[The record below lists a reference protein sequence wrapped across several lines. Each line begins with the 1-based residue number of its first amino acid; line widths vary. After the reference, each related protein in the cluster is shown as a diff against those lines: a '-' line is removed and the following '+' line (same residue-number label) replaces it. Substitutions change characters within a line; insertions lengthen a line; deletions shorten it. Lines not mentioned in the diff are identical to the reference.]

1 MGNREDLLAGAR
13 RCLEEKGYLR
23 TTVRDIATASKVS
36 MAAIGY
42 HFGSR
47 EALLN
52 QALFA
57 AMDEW
62 AAGSGRLAGQGETAA
77 RRYADTW
84 DRKIRDFGD
93 MRWLWIANVE
103 AFVHAQ
109 SSPELLAALAEGQRG
124 SRRMVAAQLLGV
136 SEEVVAEED
145 VRALGSVHLALL
157 TGVMV
162 QHLTDREQTPDGRAI
177 VRGLRMMTELL
188 ADEGEGGGEGADAGA
203 GR

>member
-23 TTVRDIATASKVS
+23 TTVRDIASAAQVS

-62 AAGSGRLAGQGETAA
+62 AAGSGRLAGQGASAA
-77 RRYADTW
+77 ERFADTW
-84 DRKIRDFGD
+84 DRKIRDFAE
-93 MRWLWIANVE
+93 MRWLWTASVE

-109 SSPELLAALAEGQRG
+109 SSPELLAVLAEGQRQ
-124 SRRMVAAQLLGV
+124 SRRMVAAQLRG
-136 SEEVVAEED
+136 EAEED
-145 VRALGSVHLALL
+145 VAQEDVRSLGSVHIALL
-157 TGVMV
+157 SGVMV
-162 QHLTDREQTPDGRAI
+162 QVLTDPDHAPTGHEIAQGL
-177 VRGLRMMTELL
+177 RGLAELL
-188 ADEGEGGGEGADAGA
+188 EK
-203 GR
+203 

>member
-13 RCLEEKGYLR
+13 RCLEEKGYAR
-23 TTVRDIATASKVS
+23 TTVRDIASAAEVS

-57 AMDEW
+57 AMDDW
-62 AAGSGRLAGQGETAA
+62 AAGSGRLAGQGGTAA
-77 RRYADTW
+77 ERYADTW
-84 DRKIRDFGD
+84 DRKIRDFLD
-93 MRWLWIANVE
+93 MRWLWIANIE

-109 SSPELLAALAEGQRG
+109 SSPELLAALAEGQRR
-124 SRRMVAAQLLGV
+124 SRRMVAAHLAGV
-136 SEEVVAEED
+136 SEEAVTDED

-157 TGVMV
+157 SGVMV
-162 QHLTDREQTPDGRAI
+162 QALTDPGQAPTGAELTQ
-177 VRGLRMMTELL
+177 GLRRMVELL
-188 ADEGEGGGEGADAGA
+188 EEPAPTDG
-203 GR
+203 

>member
-23 TTVRDIATASKVS
+23 TTVRDIAAASRVS

-47 EALLN
+47 EALLD

-62 AAGSGRLAGQGETAA
+62 SAAAGRLDGQGDTAA
-77 RRYADTW
+77 QRYADMW
-84 DRKIRDFGD
+84 DRKIADFGET
-93 MRWLWIANVE
+93 RWLWIASIE

-109 SSPELLAALAEGQRG
+109 SSPELLATLAAAQRG
-124 SRRMVAAQLLGV
+124 SRRMVAAHLRGV
-136 SEEVVAEED
+136 AEEVVAEED
-145 VRALGSVHLALL
+145 VRGLGSVHLALL

-162 QHLTDREQTPDGRAI
+162 QALTDPGQAPNGRELAH
-177 VRGLRMMTELL
+177 GLRAMAELL
-188 ADEGEGGGEGADAGA
+188 E
-203 GR
+203 R

>member
-23 TTVRDIATASKVS
+23 TTVRDIASASKVS

-52 QALFA
+52 LALFA

-62 AAGSGRLAGQGETAA
+62 AAGAGRLAGEGDTAEE
-77 RRYADTW
+77 RYADTW
-84 DRKIRDFGD
+84 DRKIRDFGE
-93 MRWLWIANVE
+93 MRWLWIASVE

-109 SSPELLAALAEGQRG
+109 SSPELLATLSEGQRR
-124 SRRMVAAQLLGV
+124 SRRMVAAQLRGV
-136 SEEVVAEED
+136 PEDAVTDED
-145 VRALGSVHLALL
+145 VRSLGSVHIALL
-157 TGVMV
+157 AGVMV
-162 QHLTDREQTPDGRAI
+162 QTLTDPEQAPEGRELAQ
-177 VRGLRMMTELL
+177 GLRAMVELL
-188 ADEGEGGGEGADAGA
+188 EN
-203 GR
+203 

>member
-23 TTVRDIATASKVS
+23 TTVRDIASASKVS

-52 QALFA
+52 LALFA

-62 AAGSGRLAGQGETAA
+62 SAGSGRLAGQGDTTEE
-77 RRYADTW
+77 RYADTW

-93 MRWLWIANVE
+93 MRWLWIASVE

-109 SSPELLAALAEGQRG
+109 STPELLATLAEGQRR
-124 SRRMVAAQLLGV
+124 SRRMVTAQLLGV
-136 SEEVVAEED
+136 PEDAVADED
-145 VRALGSVHLALL
+145 VRSLGSVHIALL
-157 TGVMV
+157 AGVMV
-162 QHLTDREQTPDGRAI
+162 QTLTDQEQAPTGRELAQ
-177 VRGLRMMTELL
+177 GLRTMAELL
-188 ADEGEGGGEGADAGA
+188 E
-203 GR
+203 R

>member
-13 RCLEEKGYLR
+13 HCLEEKGYLR
-23 TTVRDIATASKVS
+23 TTVRDIASASGVS

-52 QALFA
+52 RALFA

-62 AAGSGRLAGQGETAA
+62 SEAVGGLAGEGETAED
-77 RRYADTW
+77 RWADMW
-84 DRKIRDFGD
+84 DRKIRDFGEL
-93 MRWLWIANVE
+93 RWLWVASVE

-109 SSPELLAALAEGQRG
+109 SSPELLAILAEGQRA
-124 SRRMVAAQLLGV
+124 SRREVAAHLRGV
-136 SEEVVAEED
+136 PEEEVAESD
-145 VRALGSVHLALL
+145 VRGVGSVQIALL

-162 QHLTDREQTPDGRAI
+162 QWLTDPAQAPDGRELA
-177 VRGLRMMTELL
+177 RGLRTLASLL
-188 ADEGEGGGEGADAGA
+188 EK
-203 GR
+203 

>member
-23 TTVRDIATASKVS
+23 TTVRDIASASQVS

-52 QALFA
+52 LALFA

-62 AAGSGRLAGQGETAA
+62 AAGSGRLAGQGATTAE
-77 RRYADTW
+77 RYADTW

-93 MRWLWIANVE
+93 MRWLWTASVE

-109 SSPELLAALAEGQRG
+109 SSPELLATLAENQRQA
-124 SRRMVAAQLLGV
+124 RRMVAAQLRGV
-136 SEEVVAEED
+136 PGDAVTEED
-145 VRALGSVHLALL
+145 VRSLGSVHIALL
-157 TGVMV
+157 SGVMV
-162 QHLTDREQTPDGRAI
+162 QALTDPEQTPTGRELAQ
-177 VRGLRMMTELL
+177 GLRAMAELL
-188 ADEGEGGGEGADAGA
+188 ES
-203 GR
+203 